1 MSPVA
6 GIELSE
12 ESDIPI
18 ESVVEPQAVK
28 AKVAT
33 NERAMKVFLNNLSPR
48 IRLVFTLYL
57 LVN

>member
-6 GIELSE
+6 GIELIE

-18 ESVVEPQAVK
+18 DEVVEPQAVK

-33 NERAMKVFLNNLSPR
+33 NERAIKVFLNNFSPR
-48 IRLVFTLYL
+48 FDSYL
-57 LVN
+57 HYISL